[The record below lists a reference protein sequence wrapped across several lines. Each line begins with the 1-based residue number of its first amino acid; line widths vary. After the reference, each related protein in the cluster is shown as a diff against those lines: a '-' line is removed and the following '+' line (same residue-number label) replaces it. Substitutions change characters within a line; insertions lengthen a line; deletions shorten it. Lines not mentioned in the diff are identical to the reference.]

1 MTLKASPLG
10 ADILL
15 IADSAAA
22 NGVKYTT
29 IASLPILTSQ
39 IT

>member
-15 IADSAAA
+15 IADSVAA